1 MSDQSPQSLFFGSF
15 ELRPADRSLLENG
28 IPISL
33 GARALD
39 ILIVLAE
46 NAGSIVSNDEIFS
59 RVWPSLNVGEGSL
72 RVHLVAVRKAL
83 REGER
88 ESRYISNIPGRG
100 YSFTGSV
107 VRNRSFS
114 VVRET
119 LAISLPSVTTR
130 VFGRST
136 AIGDLIGKLPE
147 RRFVSIVG
155 PGGVGKTTAAISV
168 ASQIATRFRDGV
180 VFVDMSTIANSALV
194 ASALA
199 SALGLATRDENAL
212 PDIIERLRTKQL
224 LLVLDSCET
233 VIDAAAALAEMIV
246 EQTSGT
252 EIIATSREP
261 LSAKGEWVHRLSPL
275 ECPPAQVILSLEN
288 LLTFPAIQ
296 LFVERASAVLD
307 GFELTNL
314 NAPLVG
320 EICRKLD
327 GVPLAI
333 ELVASRVDTVGIYGL
348 PDFLNDSSRLLNS
361 VSRRTAQGR
370 HRTLQSTLDWSFA
383 LLSSEEQAAMR
394 RLAVFA
400 GAFDPD
406 AAVSIA
412 SDPMVDRS
420 TFIELIHN
428 LVLKSLITI
437 DLTGSDVSYRLL
449 DTTRLYAL
457 EKLAEAQEA
466 AKICRRHADYFESV
480 LDVAASET
488 EAMSTMDWL
497 RTHGRH
503 LPNVR
508 AAIEW
513 AYSAEGDPDLALDLT
528 IGAVPLWTRLLLLRE
543 CVDGIERALRLP
555 ELLRDQ
561 NRNMLLY
568 AGLGSVAGHADL
580 TSPEMKEPWWKVLA
594 IAEELNAFDHQTKAL
609 WGLWVQ
615 SCNEGKFRAA
625 LQLAMRFA
633 SVAQKSSDPAIALIG
648 DRIVGYT
655 LHFLGDQ
662 NGARTLIEKMLDRY
676 PMAERRA
683 HTFRFQFDQ
692 PVTAKITL
700 AWIYWIQGFP
710 DQAIHCTKRNIQ
722 DAIAIDHPLSL
733 GNALAKSACSI
744 ALLSGDMK
752 LTERLVALFVEK
764 TAPESLAIWRPLS
777 RCFEGLLQLKKG
789 ELNRGLNTLQEAL
802 ATFPG
807 GKFTFPYTWVL
818 GELALAQ
825 VKCGEFGASR
835 QTIDRAVKSAEMDEE
850 GWCLP
855 ELYRLKGEC
864 LLVEG
869 GPHSSAA
876 AKRLFLQSLD
886 LAHQQ
891 KALSWEL
898 RAAISLARCEKRS
911 SEKDHFARLSSVYD
925 QFTEGFHT
933 ADLRQAQELLA
944 ELRPRS

>member
-1 MSDQSPQSLFFGSF
+1 MSDQSFQSLVFGPF
-15 ELRPADRSLLENG
+15 ELRPADRALLENG
-28 IPISL
+28 IPVPL

-46 NAGSIVSNDEIFS
+46 NAGSIVSTDEIFR

-88 ESRYISNIPGRG
+88 EARFISNIPGRG

-107 VRNRSFS
+107 VRGSSPS
-114 VVRET
+114 VVREI
-119 LAISLPSVTTR
+119 LAKSLPSVTTR
-130 VFGRST
+130 VFGRSS
-136 AIGDLIGKLPE
+136 AIDDLIGKLPE
-147 RRFVSIVG
+147 RRLITIVG
-155 PGGVGKTTAAISV
+155 PGGVGKTTAAVSV
-168 ASQIATRFRDGV
+168 ASQIAARFRDGV
-180 VFVDMSTIANSALV
+180 VFVDMSTVANSALV

-199 SALGLATRDENAL
+199 SALGIATREENIL
-212 PDIIERLRTKQL
+212 PDIIDGLRTKQL

-233 VIDAAAALAEMIV
+233 VIDAAAELAEVIV
-246 EQTSGT
+246 KQTNGT

-261 LSAKGEWVHRLSPL
+261 LSAKGEWIHRLPPL
-275 ECPPAQVILSLEN
+275 ECPPAQVILSLAD

-296 LFVERASAVLD
+296 LFIERASAVLD
-307 GFELTNL
+307 GFELTSS
-314 NAPLVG
+314 NASLVS

-333 ELVASRVDTVGIYGL
+333 ELVASRVDTVGIFGL
-348 PDFLNDSSRLLNS
+348 PNFLNDRSQLLNS

-383 LLSSEEQAAMR
+383 LLSSEEQVAMR

-400 GAFDPD
+400 GAFDLD
-406 AAVSIA
+406 AAVSIGPDTA
-412 SDPMVDRS
+412 GDRN

-437 DLTGSDVSYRLL
+437 DLTGPDVSYRLL
-449 DTTRLYAL
+449 DTTRLYAW
-457 EKLAEAQEA
+457 EKLAEAQEVA
-466 AKICRRHADYFESV
+466 TICKRHADYFKSV
-480 LDVAASET
+480 LSVAASET
-488 EAMSTMDWL
+488 EAMSTMSWL
-497 RTHGRH
+497 RAHGRH

-513 AYSAEGDPDLALDLT
+513 AFSAEGDFDLALDLT

-543 CVDGIERALRLP
+543 CVDGIERALKIP
-555 ELLRDQ
+555 ELLKDR
-561 NRNMLLY
+561 NRNMMLY

-615 SCNEGKFRAA
+615 SCNDGKFRAA
-625 LQLAMRFA
+625 LELAKRFA
-633 SVAQKSSDPAIALIG
+633 SVAQRSSDPAVALIG

-662 NGARTLIEKMLDRY
+662 SGARTLIEKMLERY

-710 DQAIHCTKRNIQ
+710 DQAIHCTKLNIQ

-752 LTERLVALFVEK
+752 LAERLVALFVEK
-764 TAPESLAIWRPLS
+764 TAPKSLAIWRPLS
-777 RCFEGLLQLKKG
+777 QCFEGLLQLKKN
-789 ELNRGLNTLQEAL
+789 ELNRGLNTLQAAL

-835 QTIDRAVKSAEMDEE
+835 QTIDQAIKSAEMDEE

-864 LLVEG
+864 LLVEA
-869 GPHSSAA
+869 GPNSSVA
-876 AKRLFLQSLD
+876 AKRLFLRSLD
-886 LAHQQ
+886 VAHQQ
-891 KALSWEL
+891 NALSWEL
-898 RAAISLARCEKRS
+898 RAAISLAHCEKLS
-911 SEKDHFARLSSVYD
+911 GEQGHLARLSTIYE

-933 ADLRQAQELLA
+933 ADLCRAQELLIA
-944 ELRPRS
+944 GGRTS

>member
-1 MSDQSPQSLFFGSF
+1 MSDRSSQSLFFGPF
-15 ELRPADRSLLENG
+15 ELRPADRVLLEG
-28 IPISL
+28 GATVSL

-46 NAGSIVSNDEIFS
+46 NAGTIVTNDEIFN
-59 RVWPSLNVGEGSL
+59 RVWPGLNVGEGSL

-88 ESRYISNIPGRG
+88 EVRFICNIPGRG
-100 YSFTGSV
+100 YSFVGSV
-107 VRNRSFS
+107 VRSSSPAF
-114 VVRET
+114 VHET
-119 LAISLPSVTTR
+119 PAKTLPSVNTR
-130 VFGRST
+130 VFGRSSV
-136 AIGDLIGKLPE
+136 IDDLIGKLPE
-147 RRFVSIVG
+147 RRLITIVG
-155 PGGVGKTTAAISV
+155 PGGVGKTTAAILV
-168 ASQIATRFRDGV
+168 ASQIASRFRDGV
-180 VFVDMSTIANSALV
+180 VFVDVSTVANSALV

-199 SALGLATRDENAL
+199 SALGIATREENAL
-212 PDIIERLRTKQL
+212 PDIVHRLRAMHML
-224 LLVLDSCET
+224 IVLDSCET
-233 VIDAAAALAEMIV
+233 AIDAAAALAEAIV
-246 EQTSGT
+246 EQTSGI

-261 LSAKGEWVHRLSPL
+261 LSAKGEWIQRLPPL
-275 ECPPAQVILSLEN
+275 ECPPAQVVLSLED
-288 LLTFPAIQ
+288 LSTFPAIQ
-296 LFVERASAVLD
+296 LFIERASAVLD
-307 GFELTNL
+307 QFELTSS
-314 NAPLVG
+314 NAPMVS

-333 ELVASRVDTVGIYGL
+333 ELVASRVDTVGIFGL
-348 PDFLNDSSRLLNS
+348 PDFLNDRSRLLNS

-383 LLSSEEQAAMR
+383 LLSNEEQLAVR

-400 GAFDPD
+400 GAFDLD
-406 AAVSIA
+406 AAVSVA
-412 SDPMVDRS
+412 SDNTGDRNA
-420 TFIELIHN
+420 FIELVHN

-437 DLTGSDVSYRLL
+437 DLTDRDVSYRLL

-457 EKLAEAQEA
+457 EKLAEAQETFA
-466 AKICRRHADYFESV
+466 ICKRHADYFKGVLSV
-480 LDVAASET
+480 ATRET
-488 EAMSTMDWL
+488 EAMSTAKWL
-497 RTHGRH
+497 RAHSRH
-503 LPNVR
+503 LANVR
-508 AAIEW
+508 TAIEW
-513 AYSAEGDPDLALDLT
+513 AFSAEGDYGLALDLT

-543 CVDGIERALRLP
+543 CVDGIERALKVP

-561 NRNMLLY
+561 SRNMMLY

-594 IAEELNAFDHQTKAL
+594 IAEELNAFDQQTKAL

-615 SCNEGKFRAA
+615 SCNDGKFRAA
-625 LQLAMRFA
+625 LELARRFA
-633 SVAQKSSDPAIALIG
+633 SVAQKSSDPAVALIG

-662 NGARTLIEKMLDRY
+662 SGARTLIEKMLDRY
-676 PMAERRA
+676 PMDERQA

-700 AWIYWIQGFP
+700 AWVYWIQGFP
-710 DQAIHCTKRNIQ
+710 DQAIHCTKSNIQ

-744 ALLSGDMK
+744 ALLSGDIK
-752 LTERLVALFVEK
+752 LAERLVGLFVEK

-777 RCFEGLLQLKKG
+777 RCFEGLLQLKKN
-789 ELNRGLNTLQEAL
+789 ELNTGLNTLQAAL

-835 QTIDRAVKSAEMDEE
+835 QTIDQAIKSAEMDEE

-864 LLVEG
+864 LLIEAG
-869 GPHSSAA
+869 RNSSEL
-876 AKRLFLQSLD
+876 AKRFFLRSLD
-886 LAHQQ
+886 VAHEQ

-898 RAAISLARCEKRS
+898 RASISLALFEKQS
-911 SEKDHFARLSSVYD
+911 GDQVHLTRLAAIYD

-933 ADLRQAQELLA
+933 ADLCRAKELLIDHG
-944 ELRPRS
+944 RRS